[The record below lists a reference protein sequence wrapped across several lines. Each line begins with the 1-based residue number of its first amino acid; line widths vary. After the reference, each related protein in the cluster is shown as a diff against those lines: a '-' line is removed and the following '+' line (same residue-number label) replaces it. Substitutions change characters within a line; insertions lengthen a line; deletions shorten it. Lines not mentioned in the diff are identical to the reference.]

1 MMCLLV
7 FFVKCVI
14 LEHERGRP
22 SSARVAVVGGQV
34 AMGVKGREGG
44 GGDRMVN
51 LK

>member
-34 AMGVKGREGG
+34 ARGVKGSGGRGAEGIEW
-44 GGDRMVN
+44 
-51 LK
+51 